1 MKVTII
7 TVAFNAAKTIGDTLS
22 SVASQ
27 TYPDIEHILVDG
39 DSTDGTQ
46 EVIKEYQHVAH
57 FISEKDE
64 GLYFAMNKGL
74 ALATGDV
81 VAVLNADDFYTSTS
95 VIEKVVNM
103 FKLHDTDSVYADLVY
118 VNKEYTKIT
127 RNWKAGAFS
136 RTKFYNGWMV
146 PHPTF
151 FVKRE
156 CYQKLGYFDTS
167 LRYAADYELMLRF
180 MFKHQITSFYI
191 PETLVIMKSGGKS
204 NASIFNRYK
213 INREDRRAWTL
224 NHLQPH
230 LFTLILK
237 PLRKLTQYI
246 NL

>member
-74 ALATGDV
+74 ALATGDL

-95 VIEKVVNM
+95 AIEKVVNM
-103 FKLHDTDSVYADLVY
+103 FKLHQTDSV
-118 VNKEYTKIT
+118 
-127 RNWKAGAFS
+127 S
-136 RTKFYNGWMV
+136 
-146 PHPTF
+146 
-151 FVKRE
+151 
-156 CYQKLGYFDTS
+156 
-167 LRYAADYELMLRF
+167 
-180 MFKHQITSFYI
+180 
-191 PETLVIMKSGGKS
+191 
-204 NASIFNRYK
+204 
-213 INREDRRAWTL
+213 
-224 NHLQPH
+224 
-230 LFTLILK
+230 
-237 PLRKLTQYI
+237 
-246 NL
+246 